1 MVMVSE
7 KGEKTPNVNRPLKV
21 EAPEEPMA
29 VAPVLAGVDTKPR
42 NGGAFQVS
50 YRTGQSSVEQVLAA
64 VRAAGVKIKDI
75 ATEDPDLEDVFLA
88 LTYGDPNAADP
99 TKD

>member
-1 MVMVSE
+1 MDSRAVVI
-7 KGEKTPNVNRPLKV
+7 TPAQPLASAPGLGPLEGKLRPDGR
-21 EAPEEPMA
+21 
-29 VAPVLAGVDTKPR
+29 LAITYKPD
-42 NGGAFQVS
+42 
-50 YRTGQSSVEQVLAA
+50 QSSFEDVMAA
-64 VRAAGVKIKDI
+64 VRQAGVTIKDL

>member
-1 MVMVSE
+1 L
-7 KGEKTPNVNRPLKV
+7 P
-21 EAPEEPMA
+21 PEEP
-29 VAPVLAGVDTKPR
+29 VLTAPALAGFDTKLR
-42 NGGAFQVS
+42 ANGAFQVS

-64 VRAAGVKIKDI
+64 VRASGLKIKDI

-88 LTYGDPNAADP
+88 LTYNDPNAADP